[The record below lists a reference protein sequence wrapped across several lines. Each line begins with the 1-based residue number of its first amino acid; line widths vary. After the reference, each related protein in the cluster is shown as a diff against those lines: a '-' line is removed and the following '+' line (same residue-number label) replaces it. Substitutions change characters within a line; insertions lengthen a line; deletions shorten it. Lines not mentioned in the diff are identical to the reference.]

1 MELRHLRYF
10 VAVAEEL
17 HFGRAAERL
26 FIVQSAL
33 SKQIAALERELD
45 VELFVRTNR
54 HVQLT
59 PAGEALLEDARR
71 VLEQADGARLRAQLA
86 SRGEVGALEIGF
98 VVPLLYD
105 LVPHMLRAFRAR
117 YPAVRLSLHEL
128 HSRDIINGLLSRK
141 LHIGFSR
148 LPIPG
153 GESLTVRPLVDEPV
167 LVALPEE
174 HPLAAY
180 EEVDLAELAGDDFV
194 LITRSEE
201 PELYDAHVAACAAAG
216 FAPRVAHQVDRTNIA
231 VGLVACGLGVSF
243 VASSAKLTAHPGV
256 AYRRLTRP
264 APRITF
270 GAIWHA
276 DSVPPVLEKFLA
288 LEPWSGVGNELRTAP
303 RPRAVPLEGPVAS

>member
-45 VELFVRTNR
+45 VELFTRTNR

-59 PAGEALLEDARR
+59 PAGQALLEDARP
-71 VLEQADGARLRAQLA
+71 VLEQAEGARLRAQLA

-105 LVPHMLRAFRAR
+105 LVPHMLRAFRTR
-117 YPAVRLSLHEL
+117 YPVVRLSLHEL
-128 HSRDIINGLLSRK
+128 HSRNIVNGLLSRK

-153 GESLTVRPLVDEPV
+153 GDSLTVRPLVDEPV
-167 LVALPEE
+167 LVALPEA
-174 HPLAAY
+174 HPLAAHDQ
-180 EEVDLAELAGDDFV
+180 VRLDALAGDDFI

-216 FAPRVAHQVDRTNIA
+216 FAPRVTHQVDRTNIA

-243 VASSAKLTAHPGV
+243 VASCAQLIPHPGV
-256 AYRRLTRP
+256 AYRPLTRP
-264 APRITF
+264 GPRITF
-270 GAIWHA
+270 GAIWHPDA
-276 DSVPPVLEKFLA
+276 VPPVLEKFLA
-288 LEPWSGVGNELRTAP
+288 LEPWAGVRNELRADARPAP
-303 RPRAVPLEGPVAS
+303 VPVDREIAS